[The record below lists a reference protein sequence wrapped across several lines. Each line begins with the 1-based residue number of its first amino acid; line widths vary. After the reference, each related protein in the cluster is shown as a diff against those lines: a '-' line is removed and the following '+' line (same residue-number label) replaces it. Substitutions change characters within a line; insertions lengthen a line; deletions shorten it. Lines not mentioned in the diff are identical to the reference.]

1 MSSIST
7 LNKKI
12 DAFLLKKE
20 RNKDLNCITQN
31 LASRALKS
39 IDSFNDSENPGP
51 LLGKLFSIKDNIN
64 VKGFLTTC
72 SSKILK
78 NHKSLYDATVISR
91 IEESGGL
98 IVAKTNLDEFGMG
111 SSNEFSIYGECK
123 NPINTKYVPGG
134 SSGGSASS
142 VASGLVDVSL
152 GSDTG
157 GSVRQPASF
166 CGIYGLKPTYGRI
179 SRYGLTAF
187 ASSFDQIG
195 ILSRELDDLITTFE
209 CIAGYDHLDN
219 TSSEKSVDSFSYSS
233 QETQDYVIGVPK
245 EFMIDSIHPDVK
257 RKIDTMITYLEKNN
271 FKIKEI
277 SLPLTDKSIG
287 VYYILTTAEASSNLS
302 RYDGVVYGNR
312 VDSDEI
318 IDMYKNTRT
327 DSFGDEVKRR
337 IILGTFILSSGYYDS
352 YYNQALKV
360 RRLIKD
366 EFIKAF
372 NDVDIILTPTSPSP
386 AFKIGE
392 KTKDPVNMY
401 LSDVFTVPMSLAG
414 IPAMSIPFGCSK
426 EKLPIGIQL
435 SSKHFEE
442 NKIFSLAKFIGQN
455 IEGNK

>member
-1 MSSIST
+1 MSSISI

-12 DAFLLKKE
+12 DEFLLNKD
-20 RNKDLNCITQN
+20 RTKDLNCITQD
-31 LASRALKS
+31 LSERARQN
-39 IDSFNDSENPGP
+39 INSFNDLENTES

-64 VKGFLTTC
+64 VKGYPTTC

-123 NPINTKYVPGG
+123 NPINTQYVPGG
-134 SSGGSASS
+134 SSGGSAAS

-179 SRYGLTAF
+179 SRYGLTSF
-187 ASSFDQIG
+187 ASSFDQVG
-195 ILSRELDDLITTFE
+195 ILSRELDDIISTFE
-209 CIAGYDHLDN
+209 CIAGYDDFDN
-219 TSSEKSVDSFSYSS
+219 TSSKVNVDSFSYSR
-233 QETQDYVIGVPK
+233 ERTQKYVIGIPK
-245 EFMIDSIHPDVK
+245 EFMLDSIHSDVK
-257 RKIDTMITYLEKNN
+257 KKMDSIITFLEKNN
-271 FKIKEI
+271 FKIKDI

-287 VYYILTTAEASSNLS
+287 VYYVLTTAEASSNLS

-312 VDSDEI
+312 VNSEEI
-318 IDMYKNTRT
+318 IEMYKNTRT

-366 EFIKAF
+366 DFINAF

-401 LSDVFTVPMSLAG
+401 LSDIFTVPMSLAG
-414 IPAMSIPFGCSK
+414 IPAMNIPFGCSDD
-426 EKLPIGIQL
+426 KLPIGLQL
-435 SSKHFEE
+435 SSNHFEE
-442 NKIFSLAKFIGQN
+442 NKIFSLAKFIEEN
-455 IEGNK
+455 SKGNK

>member
-1 MSSIST
+1 MSSNSI

-12 DAFLLKKE
+12 DEFSLNINRTKS
-20 RNKDLNCITQN
+20 LNCITQD
-31 LASRALKS
+31 LSERARKN
-39 IDSFNDSENPGP
+39 INSFNDLENNGP

-64 VKGFLTTC
+64 IKGYPTTC

-91 IEESGGL
+91 IESSGGL

-123 NPINTKYVPGG
+123 NPINPEYVPGG
-134 SSGGSASS
+134 SSGGSAAS

-187 ASSFDQIG
+187 ASSFDQVG
-195 ILSRELDDLITTFE
+195 ILSKTLDDMISTFE
-209 CIAGYDHLDN
+209 SIAGYDSFDN
-219 TSSEKSVDSFSYSS
+219 TTSKLDVDSYTYCEE
-233 QETQDYVIGVPK
+233 ETRKFTIGVPR
-245 EFMIDSIHPDVK
+245 EFMVDSIHPEIK
-257 RKIDTMITYLEKNN
+257 EKMNIMITFLEKND
-271 FKIKEI
+271 FIVKDI

-287 VYYILTTAEASSNLS
+287 VYYVLTTAEASSNLS
-302 RYDGVVYGNR
+302 RYDGVVYGDR
-312 VDSDEI
+312 VEAEEVVE
-318 IDMYKNTRT
+318 MYKNTRT
-327 DSFGDEVKRR
+327 NSFGDEVKRR

-360 RRLIKD
+360 RRLIKND
-366 EFIKAF
+366 FVKAF

-401 LSDVFTVPMSLAG
+401 LSDIFTVPMSLAG
-414 IPAMSIPFGCSK
+414 IPAMNIPFGNSSSG
-426 EKLPIGIQL
+426 LPIGLQL
-435 SSKHFEE
+435 SSNHFNE
-442 NKIFSLAKFIGQN
+442 NKIFSFARFIEQN
-455 IEGNK
+455 LKQN

>member
-1 MSSIST
+1 MPSISI

-12 DAFLLKKE
+12 DEFSL
-20 RNKDLNCITQN
+20 NKDRTKHLNCITQD
-31 LASRALKS
+31 LSERAREN
-39 IDSFNDSENPGP
+39 INSFNDLENTGS

-64 VKGFLTTC
+64 VKGYPTTC

-78 NHKSLYDATVISR
+78 NYKSSYDATVISR
-91 IEESGGL
+91 IEKSGGL

-134 SSGGSASS
+134 SSGGSAAS

-187 ASSFDQIG
+187 ASSFDQVG
-195 ILSRELDDLITTFE
+195 ILSRELDDMISTFE
-209 CIAGYDHLDN
+209 CIAGYDSFDN
-219 TSSEKSVDSFSYSS
+219 TSSKISVDSYSYSR
-233 QETQDYVIGVPK
+233 EKTQKYVIGVPR

-257 RKIDTMITYLEKNN
+257 KKIDMIITFLGKNN
-271 FKIKEI
+271 FEIKDI
-277 SLPLTDKSIG
+277 SLPLTNKSIG
-287 VYYILTTAEASSNLS
+287 VYYVLTTAEASSNLS

-312 VDSDEI
+312 VDSKEI
-318 IDMYKNTRT
+318 LEMYKNTRT
-327 DSFGDEVKRR
+327 NSFGDEVKRR

-366 EFIKAF
+366 DFIKAF
-372 NDVDIILTPTSPSP
+372 NDVDIILTPTSPTP

-401 LSDVFTVPMSLAG
+401 LSDIFTVPMSLAG
-414 IPAMSIPFGCSK
+414 VPALNVPFGYSDD
-426 EKLPIGIQL
+426 ELPIGLQL
-435 SSKHFEE
+435 SSNHFEE
-442 NKIFSLAKFIGQN
+442 NKIFSLAKFI
-455 IEGNK
+455 EENK